1 MEGNTMT
8 INFRGLKSVL
18 EKFDNNG
25 KYVEGTHWSITNGG
39 YDLWW
44 ELYYDGLPILQ
55 CVAGELKI
63 VVCGLTE
70 PTEKRLIENVKS
82 VYADL
87 R

>member
-1 MEGNTMT
+1 MT

-18 EKFDNNG
+18 EKFNDNG
-25 KYVEGTHWSITNGG
+25 RYAEGTHWSIANGG

-55 CVAGELKI
+55 CVAGELEI
-63 VVCGLTE
+63 AVCDLTE
-70 PTEKRLIENVKS
+70 STEKRLIETVKS
-82 VYADL
+82 IYTYL

>member
-1 MEGNTMT
+1 MEENSMS

-18 EKFDNNG
+18 KKFDNNG
-25 KYVEGTHWSITNGG
+25 KYAKGTHWSIANGG

-55 CVAGELKI
+55 CVAGELEI
-63 VVCGLTE
+63 AVCGLTE
-70 PTEKRLIENVKS
+70 STEKRLIENVKS

>member
-1 MEGNTMT
+1 MT

-25 KYVEGTHWSITNGG
+25 KYAEGTHWSIANGG

-44 ELYYDGLPILQ
+44 ELYYDDLPILQ

>member
-1 MEGNTMT
+1 MS

-18 EKFDNNG
+18 RKFNDNG
-25 KYVEGTHWSITNGG
+25 KYSEGTHWSIANGG

-44 ELYYDGLPILQ
+44 ELYYDGLSILQ
-55 CVAGELKI
+55 CVAGELEI
-63 VVCGLTE
+63 AVCGLTE
-70 PTEKRLIENVKS
+70 STEKRLIENVKS

>member
-1 MEGNTMT
+1 MT

-18 EKFDNNG
+18 EKFNDNG
-25 KYVEGTHWSITNGG
+25 RYAKGTHWSIANGG

-44 ELYYDGLPILQ
+44 ELYYDNIPILQ

-63 VVCGLTE
+63 IGCDLCDLTE
-70 PTEKRLIENVKS
+70 STEKRLIENVKS
-82 VYADL
+82 VYTYL

>member
-1 MEGNTMT
+1 MT

-25 KYVEGTHWSITNGG
+25 KYAEGTHWSIANGG

-63 VVCGLTE
+63 IVSGLTE